1 MKKAHL
7 IITVLLLL
15 SLTSCTLSATIADKL
30 GFDTYDYM
38 GETVTTVHKTDG
50 ELADDVE
57 GILDILVTNS
67 PTLRTF
73 DNMGDA
79 IKLYNDA
86 VLSFMLEKGY
96 SKYSGNVTLI
106 NKATAAYPEYS
117 ITQIIPQSEYEATM
131 YQYFGGDVK
140 ITHRDGEMFKYL
152 SKVGAYISPVT
163 PTSSGLVPEVTYLA
177 ETAKTYRVKFKV
189 IAESGEETAEA
200 PEYFA
205 LIIKRDDGTH
215 YIKKLLPGSEI
226 NG

>member
-7 IITVLLLL
+7 FITILLLL

-38 GETVTTVHKTDG
+38 GESVTAVHPVDG
-50 ELADDVE
+50 ELACDVE
-57 GILDILVTNS
+57 EILEILVTTS
-67 PTLRTF
+67 PRLQTF

-86 VLSFMLEKGY
+86 VLSYMLETGY
-96 SKYSGNVTLI
+96 SKYSGNVELI

-140 ITHRDGEMFKYL
+140 ITHRDGQMFKYL

-163 PTSSGLVPEVTYLA
+163 PMARGLEPQVTYLA
-177 ETAKTYRVKFKV
+177 ETAKTYRVKFTV
-189 IAESGEETAEA
+189 VAEDGEGELDS

-215 YIKKLLPGSEI
+215 YIKKLLDGSTV

>member
-7 IITVLLLL
+7 IITILLLL

-38 GETVTTVHKTDG
+38 GEKIVTVHETDG
-50 ELADDVE
+50 ELSEKVE
-57 GILDILVTNS
+57 EILDILVTNS
-67 PTLRTF
+67 PYLSTF
-73 DNMGDA
+73 ENMGEA

-86 VLSFMLEKGY
+86 VLTHMLETGY
-96 SKYSGNVTLI
+96 SKYSGNVELI

-152 SKVGAYISPVT
+152 SKVGAYVSPVT
-163 PTSSGLVPEVTYLA
+163 PAASGLTPDVTYLA
-177 ETAKTYRVKFKV
+177 ETEKTYRVKFRV
-189 IAESGEETAEA
+189 ISENGDGEEAA

-215 YIKKLLPGSEI
+215 YIKKLMDSSLV

>member
-7 IITVLLLL
+7 LITVLLLL

-38 GETVTTVHKTDG
+38 GESITAVHPVDG
-50 ELADDVE
+50 ELAADVE
-57 GILDILVTNS
+57 EILEILVTNS
-67 PTLRTF
+67 PYLQTF

-86 VLSFMLEKGY
+86 VLSYMLEKGY
-96 SKYSGNVTLI
+96 SKYSGNVDLI

-140 ITHRDGEMFKYL
+140 ITHRDGQMFKYL

-163 PTSSGLVPEVTYLA
+163 PMSSGLEPDVTYLS

-189 IAESGEETAEA
+189 VSENEKAGEES

-205 LIIKRDDGTH
+205 LIIKRDDGTY
-215 YIKKLLPGSEI
+215 YIKKLLDGSQVSK
-226 NG
+226 